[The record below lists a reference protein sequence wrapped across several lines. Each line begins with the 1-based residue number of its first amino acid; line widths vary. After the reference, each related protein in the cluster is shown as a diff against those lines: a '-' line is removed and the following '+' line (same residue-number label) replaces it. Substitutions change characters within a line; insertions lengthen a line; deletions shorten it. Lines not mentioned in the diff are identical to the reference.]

1 MESRLNVKPG
11 AKGARRSGPFES
23 GVTEMSSAKPKSD
36 TVILVDDSV
45 GVSEAV
51 SLLLKTVNLET
62 QMFSNPLAFMDAS
75 IEHAG
80 CIILDV
86 RMPEMS
92 GLEVFRKLVER
103 GVDIPVIFMTGH
115 GDVAMAVRAM
125 RAGAF
130 DFLEKPVDDQV
141 LIDSVLEAISVD
153 TERRARVQRQ
163 LASRSLI
170 DRLTPRELE
179 IARLLVE
186 GETSRSI
193 AEKLGLSVRTVEG
206 YRSRL
211 MVKLEITSLA
221 KLVELLRH

>member
-1 MESRLNVKPG
+1 MAGE
-11 AKGARRSGPFES
+11 
-23 GVTEMSSAKPKSD
+23 KSN
-36 TVILVDDSV
+36 TVVLVDDSA

-51 SLLLKTVNLET
+51 SLLLKTIHLET
-62 QMFSNPLAFMDAS
+62 MVFNNPVQFMQAS
-75 IEHAG
+75 IEQAG

-92 GLEVFRKLVER
+92 GLEVFRQLGERKVE
-103 GVDIPVIFMTGH
+103 IPVIFMTGH

-141 LIDSVLEAISVD
+141 LIDSVLEALSVD
-153 TERRARVQRQ
+153 ADRRQRDRRKQ
-163 LASRSLI
+163 ASRSLL
-170 DRLTPRELE
+170 DRLTPREME
-179 IARLLVE
+179 IAHLLVE
-186 GETSRSI
+186 GEASRGI

-211 MVKLEITSLA
+211 MVKLEISSLT
-221 KLVELLRH
+221 KLVELLRA

>member
-1 MESRLNVKPG
+1 MTG
-11 AKGARRSGPFES
+11 AN
-23 GVTEMSSAKPKSD
+23 PKSD
-36 TVILVDDSV
+36 TVILVDDSA

-62 QMFSNPLAFMDAS
+62 MVYSNPLAFMDAN
-75 IEHAG
+75 IEQAG

-92 GLEVFRKLVER
+92 GLEVFRKLGER

-115 GDVAMAVRAM
+115 GDVSMAVRAM

-141 LIDSVLEAISVD
+141 LIDSVLEAISLD
-153 TERRARVQRQ
+153 TERRARLQRR

-179 IARLLVE
+179 IAYLLVE
-186 GETSRSI
+186 GETSRGI
-193 AEKLGLSVRTVEG
+193 AERLALSVRTVEG

-211 MVKLEITSLA
+211 MVKLEITSLT
-221 KLVELLRH
+221 KLVELLRN

>member
-1 MESRLNVKPG
+1 MT
-11 AKGARRSGPFES
+11 
-23 GVTEMSSAKPKSD
+23 GVNPKSD
-36 TVILVDDSV
+36 KVILVDDSA

-62 QMFSNPLAFMDAS
+62 QVYSNPIAFMEAS
-75 IEHAG
+75 IDQAG

-92 GLEVFRKLVER
+92 GLEVFRKLGER

-115 GDVAMAVRAM
+115 GDVSMAVRAM

-153 TERRARVQRQ
+153 TERRARLQRR

-179 IARLLVE
+179 IAHLLVE
-186 GETSRSI
+186 GETSRGI
-193 AEKLGLSVRTVEG
+193 AERLGLSVRTVEG

-211 MVKLEITSLA
+211 MVKLEITSLT
-221 KLVELLRH
+221 KLVELLRT

>member
-1 MESRLNVKPG
+1 MTQAATR
-11 AKGARRSGPFES
+11 
-23 GVTEMSSAKPKSD
+23 SD
-36 TVILVDDSV
+36 TVILVDDSA

-62 QMFSNPLAFMDAS
+62 TVYTNPLLFMEAGID
-75 IEHAG
+75 HAG

-92 GLEVFRKLVER
+92 GLEVFRQLREREVE
-103 GVDIPVIFMTGH
+103 IPVIFMTGH
-115 GDVAMAVRAM
+115 GDVGMAVRAM
-125 RAGAF
+125 RSGAF

-141 LIDSVLEAISVD
+141 LIDSVLEAITAD
-153 TERRARVQRQ
+153 AERRVQVQRKQ
-163 LASRSLI
+163 ASRTLL

-179 IARLLVE
+179 IAHLLVE
-186 GETSRSI
+186 GQSSRGI

-211 MVKLEITSLA
+211 MVKLEITSLT
-221 KLVELLRH
+221 KLVELLRP